1 MVMYRGVQRVVCRA
15 LRASC
20 SGLVGANPDHKKTRP
35 ALSLE
40 HTGQSPTKTA
50 CLRAFVLDA

>member
-1 MVMYRGVQRVVCRA
+1 MYRGVQRVVCRA